1 MALEVPA
8 VGRETE
14 EVQRGDPVWSE
25 YIVYGGFM
33 IHDVNIYTV
42 MCGGRLETMD
52 FVDTC
57 GIQPSGWVP
66 SIP

>member
-1 MALEVPA
+1 M
-8 VGRETE
+8 
-14 EVQRGDPVWSE
+14 DPVWSE

-42 MCGGRLETMD
+42 MCGGRLETME

-66 SIP
+66 SLIS